1 MNDEITH
8 PASIAGPH
16 HHDANT
22 ATKFV
27 LGGFE
32 YALLRAI
39 EVLGDKAYGAEIGR
53 HLSREL
59 GRDVTAPQVYMTLS
73 RLTKRGFV
81 SFVDTD
87 PVPERGG
94 RSRKRFNIEAGGV
107 RALRKTSAVFATSSK
122 EVNYEE
128 AAELPA

>member
-1 MNDEITH
+1 MNEERTQQ
-8 PASIAGPH
+8 AGAAGHQGP
-16 HHDANT
+16 DT
-22 ATKFV
+22 SQRIV
-27 LGGFE
+27 LGAFE
-32 YALLRAI
+32 YAVLRAI
-39 EVLGDKAYGAEIGR
+39 VVLGDQAYGAEIGR

-128 AAELPA
+128 PAELPA